1 MTDKSVLPDRPRVVI
16 VGAGFGGLWVARALA
31 GTQTDVLVLE
41 RNNYHTFLPLL
52 YQVAAAELAPEDIV
66 YPVRS
71 ILRRVPNVRFLMNE
85 VVGIDIASR
94 QVKTSEHVFTYDY
107 LILAVGSASHFYGV
121 RGAAEH
127 AYELKTLEQA
137 IVLRNHILRRF
148 ERALCETDAQK
159 RGQMLT
165 FTVVGGGPTGIEFAG
180 ALAELIRGPLV
191 NDYPALNFGEVHIL
205 LLEAADRLLTGL
217 PERLHTYALKRLQRQ
232 GVEVR
237 LASAVSQ
244 ITSQTVSLKGGIVI
258 PTETVVWTAGVRG
271 DVPEHTGEFTEMG
284 NGRLSVLP
292 TLQAP
297 GHPEVYIIGDLA
309 YVEEDGQP
317 LPMIAPVAIQE
328 AELTAR
334 NVLRQIKGEQPLP
347 FHYDDPGTMVTMGR
361 NAAVVQIGTHSFT
374 GFLAWLLW
382 LGVHLFKLIG
392 FRNRILVLINWAWDY
407 LFYERTVRLILPL
420 LEDEC

>member
-1 MTDKSVLPDRPRVVI
+1 MCIRDS
-16 VGAGFGGLWVARALA
+16 
-31 GTQTDVLVLE
+31 
-41 RNNYHTFLPLL
+41 
-52 YQVAAAELAPEDIV
+52 
-66 YPVRS
+66 
-71 ILRRVPNVRFLMNE
+71 
-85 VVGIDIASR
+85 
-94 QVKTSEHVFTYDY
+94 VFTYDY

-258 PTETVVWTAGVRG
+258 P
-271 DVPEHTGEFTEMG
+271 PEYGNPQALEDIKNILITGRFF
-284 NGRLSVLP
+284 GRIL
-292 TLQAP
+292 
-297 GHPEVYIIGDLA
+297 
-309 YVEEDGQP
+309 
-317 LPMIAPVAIQE
+317 
-328 AELTAR
+328 
-334 NVLRQIKGEQPLP
+334 LP
-347 FHYDDPGTMVTMGR
+347 FEVGKHAG
-361 NAAVVQIGTHSFT
+361 Q
-374 GFLAWLLW
+374 
-382 LGVHLFKLIG
+382 G
-392 FRNRILVLINWAWDY
+392 FRG
-407 LFYERTVRLILPL
+407 
-420 LEDEC
+420 